1 MLAHFYIL
9 RLSND
14 MKLAVPKNHL
24 GRQILYRNLDP
35 AKKRRQTYFQ
45 AVYYIGSLSA
55 VMAAIPVM
63 FFVRHLR
70 YKNRLKL
77 EVENP
82 NENFVKFGES
92 ISDEIDQKRFRAL
105 YLPSVV
111 ISKGKSRSDL
121 LGEGYY
127 GRVVK
132 VRLQPKV
139 FEILV
144 KIEKKIEIFNEN

>member
-1 MLAHFYIL
+1 
-9 RLSND
+9 
-14 MKLAVPKNHL
+14 
-24 GRQILYRNLDP
+24 
-35 AKKRRQTYFQ
+35 
-45 AVYYIGSLSA
+45 
-55 VMAAIPVM
+55 MAAIPVM

-132 VRLQPKV
+132 VQKV
-139 FEILV
+139 CDNFRQIQ
-144 KIEKKIEIFNEN
+144 KKSKSSKIEISETIGNFHQKLKFYDRNFHLKLKFIKNRNFS